1 MDRQPVLE
9 GERLL
14 LRPLAESDR
23 AAFLAAA
30 GDPLI
35 WQQHPAPNRWREAE
49 CNAWFAG
56 ALAEAGAL
64 AVIEKDSGELVGSTR
79 FQALDFGPDVA
90 VIGSTFLIRLLWG
103 SGANREMKRLMLAHA
118 LTSRARAWFLVGEDN
133 WRSRAAM
140 EAIGGKLTGEIYTA
154 ELATGPVPHMIYEI
168 ARADFA
174 RGPLA
179 ASGGQNNIS

>member
-35 WQQHPAPNRWREAE
+35 WQQHPDPNRWREPE
-49 CNAWFAG
+49 CNAWFDG

-64 AVIEKDSGELVGSTR
+64 AVIEKASGELVGSSR
-79 FQALDFGPDVA
+79 SSR
-90 VIGSTFLIRLLWG
+90 ST
-103 SGANREMKRLMLAHA
+103 SAP
-118 LTSRARAWFLVGEDN
+118 T
-133 WRSRAAM
+133 WR
-140 EAIGGKLTGEIYTA
+140 
-154 ELATGPVPHMIYEI
+154 
-168 ARADFA
+168 
-174 RGPLA
+174 
-179 ASGGQNNIS
+179 